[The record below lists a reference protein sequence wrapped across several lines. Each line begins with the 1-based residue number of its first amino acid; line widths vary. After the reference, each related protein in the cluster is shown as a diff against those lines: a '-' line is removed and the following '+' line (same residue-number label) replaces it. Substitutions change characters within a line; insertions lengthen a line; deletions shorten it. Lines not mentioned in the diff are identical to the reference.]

1 MGTFLSRCFMAL
13 DFWSK
18 DKPSVL
24 ARSLSCPSSFSKA
37 SAPAFLTPLSFFL
50 FNRCKLK
57 EILNVMQHN
66 KKIYWTTTNTFI
78 IKKTHSHTGKYSQ
91 DSSKHIIP
99 HLCDDVAFL
108 YFIFSNKWRERVWII
123 SVRFREYVWLYQ
135 GLRANIVPTTV
146 TPIISQML
154 DIQYL

>member
-18 DKPSVL
+18 DKPSVP

-57 EILNVMQHN
+57 EILNVMQN
-66 KKIYWTTTNTFI
+66 SKKIYWTTINTSI
-78 IKKTHSHTGKYSQ
+78 IKKHT
-91 DSSKHIIP
+91 P
-99 HLCDDVAFL
+99 T
-108 YFIFSNKWRERVWII
+108 
-123 SVRFREYVWLYQ
+123 Q
-135 GLRANIVPTTV
+135 GNTYRTAANTLS
-146 TPIISQML
+146 PICVMM
-154 DIQYL
+154 